1 MAARSDEPAKRCA
14 SPQSLSASAAGRRRA
29 SISAKT
35 SIAAERRAAGVM
47 RPPRWRPPSFHRLF
61 QRRSPAG
68 AERFV
73 AANVLADFAGGMTQL
88 AAAKALGHPALV
100 NRDEHAAQQIVRL
113 LGACGDLM
121 GVKVM
126 QPELI
131 DQRLFH
137 LLVKNEK
144 AVGADRAR
152 LEFERS
158 RHMPVDVDGL
168 AVLAVAGEIGNVV
181 PAIELDATQD

>member
-1 MAARSDEPAKRCA
+1 
-14 SPQSLSASAAGRRRA
+14 
-29 SISAKT
+29 
-35 SIAAERRAAGVM
+35 
-47 RPPRWRPPSFHRLF
+47 
-61 QRRSPAG
+61 
-68 AERFV
+68 
-73 AANVLADFAGGMTQL
+73 
-88 AAAKALGHPALV
+88 
-100 NRDEHAAQQIVRL
+100 
-113 LGACGDLM
+113 M

-144 AVGADRAR
+144 AVGVDRAP

-181 PAIELDATQD
+181 PAIELDAAQDRIERPIEHEIGDVPLRQLELLVRRCRVADVERHGADPQMPISTCTI